1 LARPRR
7 TQAKNWGRARKNI
20 DKFKNC
26 VIKLNF
32 NNIFTTYI
40 GFDEMTDEG
49 NEWFLNLL
57 RSTV

>member
-1 LARPRR
+1 MKVF
-7 TQAKNWGRARKNI
+7 KNVNEKNI

-26 VIKLNF
+26 VIKLIF
-32 NNIFTTYI
+32 NNIFITYI